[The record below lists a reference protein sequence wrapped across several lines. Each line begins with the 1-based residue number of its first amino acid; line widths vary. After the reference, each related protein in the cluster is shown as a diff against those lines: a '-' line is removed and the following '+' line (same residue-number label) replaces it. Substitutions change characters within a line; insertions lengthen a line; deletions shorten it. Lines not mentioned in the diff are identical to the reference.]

1 MSGSG
6 PDDSLL
12 RRLPSVDRL
21 LRAVARP
28 PEVPAAMAAEV
39 VRESVAGW
47 RRGATAGEAPPS
59 FEEAVAAITGRL
71 EALGRSRIQPV
82 INATGILVHTNL
94 GRSPLAPSIAARVA
108 EISSGY
114 HNLEM
119 DLETGERGPR
129 GRFLE
134 TSLALLAGAEAA
146 TVVNNCAAA
155 LVLTLRHLTRDTG
168 RREAIISRGQLV
180 EIGGGFRVP
189 EIMETSGAVLREVGA
204 TNRTRLE
211 DYERAI
217 GPHTALIL
225 RVHRSNFFMEGYT
238 GEPSLEEL
246 SGLARAHGLPLVDDL
261 GSGAVVST
269 ERVPGLEH
277 EPTPAESIAAG
288 ADVVCCSGDKL
299 FGGPQSGLLFGRSE
313 LIGALK
319 RDPLFRALRCDRLA
333 YAALQETAAAC
344 LEAGAGNF
352 AAVVPLHAMLL
363 ASAEALT
370 ARAEL
375 VRDRCAATAAEIAVM
390 PSTARCGGGTMP
402 KSSIPS
408 AALCVRPRGM
418 SAATL
423 AARLRTGRPP
433 VVGFVADGAV
443 VLDLRTV
450 LPGQDEV
457 LAAALTA
464 ALAGP

>member
-1 MSGSG
+1 MSGAG

-21 LRAVARP
+21 LRAVTRP
-28 PEVPAAMAAEV
+28 PEVPAAMAAEL
-39 VRESVAGW
+39 VRDSVAAW
-47 RRGATAGEAPPS
+47 RRGAAESKAPPD
-59 FEEAVAAITGRL
+59 FDEAVAAVTARL
-71 EALGRSRIQPV
+71 AALGRTRIQPV

-94 GRSPLAPSIAARVA
+94 GRSPLAPAIAARVA
-108 EISSGY
+108 EIASGY
-114 HNLEM
+114 HNLEL
-119 DLETGERGPR
+119 DLDSGERGPR

-155 LVLTLRHLTRDTG
+155 LVLVLRHLTRDPE

-204 TNRTRLE
+204 TNRTRLD
-211 DYERAI
+211 DYASAI
-217 GPHTALIL
+217 GPRTALLL

-261 GSGAVVST
+261 GSGAVVDTS
-269 ERVPGLEH
+269 RIPGLEH

-299 FGGPQSGLLFGRSE
+299 FGGPQSGLLFGRAE

-344 LEAGAGNF
+344 LESGPGNF
-352 AAVVPLHAMLL
+352 ASAVPLQAMLL
-363 ASAEALT
+363 ASAETLA
-370 ARAEL
+370 ARAEV
-375 VRDRCAATAAEIAVM
+375 VRERCAGAAAEIEVVA
-390 PSTARCGGGTMP
+390 STARCGGGTMP

-408 AALCVRPRGM
+408 AALRIRPRHL
-418 SAATL
+418 SAAAL
-423 AARLRTGRPP
+423 AAKLRTGRPP
-433 VVGFVADGAV
+433 VMGCVTDGAV
-443 VLDLRTV
+443 VLDFRTI
-450 LPGQDEV
+450 LTGQDEA

-464 ALAGP
+464 ALGGS